1 MAQVTLNDLSL
12 KDFTIETLPLVRDLR
27 KRHFAAK
34 SEICCE
40 RAKLITEYLRDQADP
55 QDPPVVRQAKTINY
69 FLSNKAPVF
78 HDDNLLAGTTTS
90 KPLGAPLYPELI
102 ALTIWPELETISS
115 REANPQLLSKEDQ
128 ETLNFEVF
136 PYWLERNILEI
147 TRKKY
152 HNPKCLN
159 LFERLIFF
167 VASKAGTI
175 SHTVPDFT
183 VVLEKGLVSI
193 IKEANEKQRQIV
205 PTTKENKDKLDFYQ
219 AVQIALQG
227 IINYAANLSKRAA
240 ELAQKEKDSVRRQN
254 LESMAAVCRQ
264 VPAQPATSFREAV
277 NSLWICH
284 IAILAENINMAMS
297 PGRLDQILF
306 PYYVKD
312 LQAGTLTLQEAL
324 ELAACLWFKL
334 ADNVNMVPET
344 AEQLWGGAGTAPA
357 VTLGGIDSEGQ
368 DAVNDLTYI
377 MLRVTELLKTRD
389 PSLNARYHY
398 EINSK
403 EYRNRVCEV
412 IANTKAV
419 PAFHNDV
426 VDIKILENQGVV
438 PADARDYAII
448 GCVELASSGRSYDAS
463 SSLMFNLVAPL
474 EMALYNGKRPL
485 TGDEQI
491 GPLTGE
497 PTDFHTFAEFREAF
511 QEQCRWLIEQA
522 IQLNEY
528 FGTVHQEIIPTPLL
542 SALFK
547 GPMAKGKDL
556 IYGGACYNSSG
567 ATHIGFADTVDALN
581 AIEQAIFV
589 DRICTFAELLAAL
602 KTNFQANDKLRLYLV
617 NKTPKYGTEHPA
629 ALRNSQNLVRFL
641 ADIYQSHINYR
652 GGKYRPA
659 YWTMTN
665 HAGQGRLTGALPNGR
680 LAGEAFASGITPV
693 SGAAKELT
701 ACLRAVG
708 SLDSLCIPGGE
719 ALNLKFTILQG
730 DEDIVRL
737 GDIIESYFRLGGL
750 QVQFNIMS
758 YETLLEAKQNPEKY
772 PELLVRVSGYSA
784 YFKDLNE
791 KMQDELITR
800 TEYNLD
806 TGKAVVFPGF

>member
-12 KDFTIETLPLVRDLR
+12 KGFTMETLPLIRDLH

-55 QDPPVVRQAKTINY
+55 QDPPVVRQAKAINY

-115 REANPQLLSKEDQ
+115 REANPQLLSRENQ

-334 ADNVNMVPET
+334 ADNVNMVPKR
-344 AEQLWGGAGTAPA
+344 LNNCGAGPA
-357 VTLGGIDSEGQ
+357 Q
-368 DAVNDLTYI
+368 
-377 MLRVTELLKTRD
+377 
-389 PSLNARYHY
+389 P
-398 EINSK
+398 
-403 EYRNRVCEV
+403 
-412 IANTKAV
+412 
-419 PAFHNDV
+419 
-426 VDIKILENQGVV
+426 
-438 PADARDYAII
+438 
-448 GCVELASSGRSYDAS
+448 
-463 SSLMFNLVAPL
+463 
-474 EMALYNGKRPL
+474 
-485 TGDEQI
+485 
-491 GPLTGE
+491 
-497 PTDFHTFAEFREAF
+497 
-511 QEQCRWLIEQA
+511 
-522 IQLNEY
+522 
-528 FGTVHQEIIPTPLL
+528 
-542 SALFK
+542 
-547 GPMAKGKDL
+547 
-556 IYGGACYNSSG
+556 
-567 ATHIGFADTVDALN
+567 
-581 AIEQAIFV
+581 
-589 DRICTFAELLAAL
+589 
-602 KTNFQANDKLRLYLV
+602 RL
-617 NKTPKYGTEHPA
+617 
-629 ALRNSQNLVRFL
+629 
-641 ADIYQSHINYR
+641 
-652 GGKYRPA
+652 
-659 YWTMTN
+659 
-665 HAGQGRLTGALPNGR
+665 
-680 LAGEAFASGITPV
+680 
-693 SGAAKELT
+693 
-701 ACLRAVG
+701 
-708 SLDSLCIPGGE
+708 
-719 ALNLKFTILQG
+719 
-730 DEDIVRL
+730 
-737 GDIIESYFRLGGL
+737 
-750 QVQFNIMS
+750 
-758 YETLLEAKQNPEKY
+758 
-772 PELLVRVSGYSA
+772 
-784 YFKDLNE
+784 
-791 KMQDELITR
+791 
-800 TEYNLD
+800 
-806 TGKAVVFPGF
+806 